1 MFSGK
6 TAGTWAVKIKW
17 SVASGSIMYLR
28 EKGTFLNP

>member
-28 EKGTFLNP
+28 ENNF